1 MKPDSTTPARETRGR
16 VVMLVDNGV
25 KADSRV
31 QKAARS
37 AAEAGWDVVLFGV
50 SATPKIQSWKLGD
63 AQVRLIP
70 KPAHLE
76 PRRHELRRP
85 LLRRPL
91 AYRSQQVAQYRV
103 QAAKAWRS
111 DLAFRQ
117 AAAKAAQAGHPGKSV
132 SGSKGRLLLPRVSAK
147 LVSKWV
153 ALRARETRNLNKRRK
168 PLTAPLDRTTTALW
182 TKLMGERS
190 WRRLM
195 PNLWDFELAFAKHID
210 DFEPDLIHAH
220 DFKMLG
226 VGARA
231 AVRARAKG
239 RSVKLV
245 WDAHEFVPGLP
256 EVHGRWVP
264 GHAAWEKE
272 HAVFA
277 DAAITVS
284 PSLAQMLKDGHGLKE
299 LPSVV
304 LNAPV
309 MHPGEDE
316 LKGVP
321 PVGNL
326 RELCGLDADTPLLAY
341 VGGISPVRG
350 VETIIEALPSLPGVH
365 VALVSVT
372 PRKMKAIQSTQKI
385 VDELGVGDR
394 VHFLPFVPH
403 WQVPDHL
410 ASADA
415 AVSPLHHL
423 MNHEVAL
430 SNKFFEYSQARLPL
444 VVSDI
449 RTMAEMVRSTGQG
462 EVFKAQDVQDFVRAT
477 KAVLEDPERYRK
489 AYDKPGL
496 LDGWTWEAQAKI
508 IDEIYTRLLPD
519 RPPLR
524 RQAPVKPAEPVES
537 AQPVEPGQSESV

>member
-1 MKPDSTTPARETRGR
+1 MKPDSATPSRETRGR

-25 KADSRV
+25 KGDSRV

-50 SATPKIQSWKLGD
+50 SPTVKMQKWKLGD
-63 AQVRLIP
+63 AEVRLIP

-76 PRRHELRRP
+76 PRRHDLRRP

-91 AYRSQQVAQYRV
+91 AYRSQQVARYRV

-117 AAAKAAQAGHPGKSV
+117 AAIRASEAGHPGS
-132 SGSKGRLLLPRVSAK
+132 SAGGSKARLLVPRVSAK
-147 LVSKWV
+147 VFSKWV
-153 ALRARETRNLNKRRK
+153 ALRARETRLLHKQRN
-168 PLTAPLDRTTTALW
+168 PLTAPLDRTVTALW
-182 TKLMGERS
+182 SKLLGERS

-210 DFEPDLIHAH
+210 DLQPDLIHAH

-239 RSVKLV
+239 RPVKLV

-256 EVHGRWVP
+256 EYHGRWLP
-264 GHAAWEKE
+264 GHVAWEKE

-277 DAAITVS
+277 DAVITVS
-284 PSLAQMLKDGHGLKE
+284 PSLAEMLKEGHGLRE
-299 LPSVV
+299 LPAVV

-309 MHPGEDE
+309 MKPGADE
-316 LKGVP
+316 VKGAAP
-321 PVGNL
+321 LGDL
-326 RELCGLDADTPLLAY
+326 RELCGIGDATPLLAY

-350 VETIIEALPSLPGVH
+350 VETIIEGLPSLPDVH

-372 PRKMKAIQSTQKI
+372 PGKMKAVASTQKLAN
-385 VDELGVGDR
+385 DLGVADR

-403 WQVPDHL
+403 WQVPEFLSD
-410 ASADA
+410 ADA

-423 MNHEVAL
+423 TNHELAL

-444 VVSDI
+444 IVSDI
-449 RTMAEMVRSTGQG
+449 RTMADMVKSTGQG
-462 EVFKAQDVQDFVRAT
+462 EVFRARDTEDFVRAT
-477 KAVLEDPERYRK
+477 KAVLADPVRYEK
-489 AYDKPGL
+489 AYEKPGL
-496 LDGWTWEAQAKI
+496 LEGWTWEAQAEI
-508 IDEIYTRLLPD
+508 IDGIYSELLPD
-519 RPPLR
+519 RPR
-524 RQAPVKPAEPVES
+524 RSPAERDGS
-537 AQPVEPGQSESV
+537 GADDAKSTKGSDAASV